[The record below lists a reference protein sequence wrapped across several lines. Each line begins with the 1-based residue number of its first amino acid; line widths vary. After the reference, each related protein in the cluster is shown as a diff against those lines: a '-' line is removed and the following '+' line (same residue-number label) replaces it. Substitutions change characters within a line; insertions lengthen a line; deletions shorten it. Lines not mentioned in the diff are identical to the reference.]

1 MHHSQLPKDFESLK
15 RAMEA
20 RSICV
25 LLSSENIAQPRSFAS
40 ITIDASYKAL
50 TQEAGDEDRTSTNPG
65 TA

>member
-1 MHHSQLPKDFESLK
+1 MHHSQLPQDFESLK
-15 RAMEA
+15 RDQYVCCC
-20 RSICV
+20 R
-25 LLSSENIAQPRSFAS
+25 LKIAQPRSFAS

>member
-15 RAMEA
+15 RDQYVCCC
-20 RSICV
+20 R
-25 LLSSENIAQPRSFAS
+25 LKKAQPRSFAS